1 MKLDDTLQALEDA
14 AQKKAIKVTYEPLGG
29 ELGAGGLCKVKGEYR
44 IIIDKRATV
53 GERIAMVAHALAGFP
68 LDDIFIAPEIRD
80 LLARVKKTPRSAA

>member
-1 MKLDDTLQALEDA
+1 MKIDEMLRVLEETA
-14 AQKKAIKVTYEPLGG
+14 AKKNIKVSYEAIGG

-53 GERIAMVAHALAGFP
+53 GERIAMVAQALAGFP